1 MATRVWDGTTE
12 GDVWV
17 VDSEMSTQDSE
28 SDYLSSC
35 ETDSTV
41 DSTTTIQ
48 STDIHTFFRVE
59 HGRAFSAY
67 EGIPMVLPTDNEEI
81 RRLQIQHHAVKLVA
95 GEALDEII
103 LTHLSANSDGRRKR
117 VLDVRTQTGM
127 WADEIAVRFPEV
139 DVKSIDV
146 APTIPHLPRA
156 NLQHEVYDIQEGI
169 LEADGTFDIVHARY
183 TIGMVM
189 NWCSLLKDMHR
200 VLRPGGLFIYGELF
214 PAITLPG
221 EYLPALQGPAS
232 RLARLF
238 EDVVSIL
245 TKRGIQIGGS
255 HDIDTWLSRE
265 GGLWGSQPTSGF
277 HNIVHKTWEMPIN
290 GLWHPDP
297 VMQEVGLSMALS
309 LSHLAENSRPILLSS
324 GLTDSEFDEWVD
336 DIRKELRDPMNNAVV
351 RFHLVCAYKL

>member
-1 MATRVWDGTTE
+1 
-12 GDVWV
+12 
-17 VDSEMSTQDSE
+17 
-28 SDYLSSC
+28 
-35 ETDSTV
+35 
-41 DSTTTIQ
+41 
-48 STDIHTFFRVE
+48 
-59 HGRAFSAY
+59 
-67 EGIPMVLPTDNEEI
+67 
-81 RRLQIQHHAVKLVA
+81 
-95 GEALDEII
+95 
-103 LTHLSANSDGRRKR
+103 
-117 VLDVRTQTGM
+117 
-127 WADEIAVRFPEV
+127 
-139 DVKSIDV
+139 
-146 APTIPHLPRA
+146 
-156 NLQHEVYDIQEGI
+156 
-169 LEADGTFDIVHARY
+169 
-183 TIGMVM
+183 MVM

-324 GLTDSEFDEWVD
+324 GLTDSEFDEWGD
-336 DIRKELRDPMNNAVV
+336 DIRKELRDPMNN
-351 RFHLVCAYKL
+351 